1 MKIKNMDIEINEAM
15 DFANNDNILLKRR
28 SNNMLLSDYQL
39 MILERNNFNYEKYSN
54 IRKLLFDI
62 ENYLEEN
69 YDDELDLVSSQ
80 LAEFIYYY
88 DTKKWED
95 YSHFFKYLFSLFDY
109 MILDRLMVF
118 FLFFLFGKLFY
129 CCFHMGE

>member
-88 DTKKWED
+88 DTKK
-95 YSHFFKYLFSLFDY
+95 
-109 MILDRLMVF
+109 
-118 FLFFLFGKLFY
+118 
-129 CCFHMGE
+129 